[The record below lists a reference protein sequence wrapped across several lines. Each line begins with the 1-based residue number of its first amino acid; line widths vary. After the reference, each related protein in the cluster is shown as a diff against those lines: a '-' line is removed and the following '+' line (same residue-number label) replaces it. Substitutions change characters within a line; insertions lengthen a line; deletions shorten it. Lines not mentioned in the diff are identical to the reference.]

1 MEILHISPGIFH
13 IFCSFGKRIS
23 AKYSPRKYALIFSF
37 YGIFIKIPYIWQAH
51 FCKVLAEEIC
61 YDIFILWHFY
71 QNTVHMASAFLQS
84 TRRGNMLWYFHF
96 MVFLSKYRTYGKRI
110 SAKYSPRK
118 YALIFSFYG
127 IFIKIPYIFPM
138 LDHTYF
144 PFPFPYIFPIH
155 LAGNFSHF
163 LQFW

>member
-13 IFCSFGKRIS
+13 IFCSFGKRISAKYSPRKYALIFSFYGKRIS

-61 YDIFILWHFY
+61 SDIFILWYFY
-71 QNTVHMASAFLQS
+71 QNTVHMASAFLQN

-96 MVFLSKYRTYGKRI
+96 MAFLSKYRTYFPCWTIHISHFHFHTYFPYISPGIFHIFCSFGKRI
-110 SAKYSPRK
+110 SA
-118 YALIFSFYG
+118 
-127 IFIKIPYIFPM
+127 
-138 LDHTYF
+138 
-144 PFPFPYIFPIH
+144 
-155 LAGNFSHF
+155 
-163 LQFW
+163 